1 MTTTRVLIAGGG
13 TGGHVFPMVAVGE
26 ALAAARPAVFVLDDM
41 QWADA
46 DTLDLIHY
54 LARRWAETGR

>member
-1 MTTTRVLIAGGG
+1 
-13 TGGHVFPMVAVGE
+13 
-26 ALAAARPAVFVLDDM
+26 M

-54 LARRWAETGR
+54 LARRWAETGTPILLLLAIRQEAYAADANLREWLTNLGRDCFWTI